1 MPWFLLYEIMGME
14 LGCEREVRC
23 ERGVQEPTFVMAMGL
38 NKKGMGLNK
47 EALAGQK
54 NM

>member
-1 MPWFLLYEIMGME
+1 MRGK
-14 LGCEREVRC
+14 CEN
-23 ERGVQEPTFVMAMGL
+23 GVQGPTFVMTMGL